1 MEERRWTKE
10 GDEIYG
16 LKFRQKRGR
25 LISRFER
32 SDLISMEN
40 IMMVSFVFSLQAGR
54 HPCREIWFQDLASGH
69 QDKAIKGSL
78 PFPAITLVVAVEE
91 LPGNETNLQLARAV
105 ISCLTWQHW
114 RTHGW
119 VFFCFFL
126 TLGITLPVIPF
137 PAYSFLPIP
146 RQTFPVYKGVSEEVI
161 RLFLGPHPDFNGH
174 PVTIAGGFVQ
184 EFVALP
190 CWYCWVSDSVGIYSF
205 DDSLKGNKRL
215 LTTAKP
221 VTPSW
226 DLCVPSIFLPS
237 LIT

>member
-10 GDEIYG
+10 GDGIYG

-69 QDKAIKGSL
+69 QDRAIKGSL

-91 LPGNETNLQLARAV
+91 LPGNETSLQLARAV
-105 ISCLTWQHW
+105 ISCLIWQHW

-119 VFFCFFL
+119 VFFFLFCFFKHFLLFPFPPIHFYPYSGKPFLFTKVSQKKSFDCFWVL
-126 TLGITLPVIPF
+126 TLTLMDTLWPLLVGLSKNLLRY
-137 PAYSFLPIP
+137 PADI
-146 RQTFPVYKGVSEEVI
+146 VE
-161 RLFLGPHPDFNGH
+161 
-174 PVTIAGGFVQ
+174 
-184 EFVALP
+184 
-190 CWYCWVSDSVGIYSF
+190 
-205 DDSLKGNKRL
+205 
-215 LTTAKP
+215 
-221 VTPSW
+221 
-226 DLCVPSIFLPS
+226 
-237 LIT
+237 